1 MGHVRD
7 ACQENETDMTNQK
20 GRLLAIDTG
29 STSTKIGYFVDG
41 ELAFEENLA
50 HKAEDLAGFKD
61 VMEQDTLRRD
71 DVRIFMR
78 GKGIHAQ
85 DIDIVMARGGLFYPV
100 VTGIYSVNEDMREV
114 LRSCKYGRHACNL
127 SAIIADD
134 LAKEITEK
142 NVARGV
148 EMPFG
153 VCRAYIADPPMA
165 DEMLPECRVGGLPEF
180 QRRPFFHALNSRA
193 VVRRY
198 LKDHGYIQNDI
209 TAIVAH
215 IGGGITVTLH
225 RNGKVI
231 DSNNGVGGD
240 GPFTP
245 ERVGSCPGFQLVDLC
260 YSGEYSKAEI
270 KKKLMGKG
278 GAVAFFGTNDLKEIV
293 RRGEDDDV
301 RAKVWMEAFV
311 LNIAKYIASEA
322 ADVCGKVDVILL
334 TGGGAYGQDIVD
346 GIRSRVEFIA
356 PVEVYPGEFEL
367 QSLAEHGYDILSGN
381 ATILSYDMD
390 APEPDP
396 FV

>member
-1 MGHVRD
+1 M
-7 ACQENETDMTNQK
+7 
-20 GRLLAIDTG
+20 
-29 STSTKIGYFVDG
+29 DG

-165 DEMLPECRVGGLPEF
+165 VGGLPEF

-293 RRGEDDDV
+293 RRGEDGDV

-334 TGGGAYGQDIVD
+334 TGGGAYGRDIVS
-346 GIRSRVEFIA
+346 GIRKRVEFIA

-381 ATILSYDMD
+381 ATILSYDKN

>member
-1 MGHVRD
+1 
-7 ACQENETDMTNQK
+7 MTRQK

-41 ELAFEENLA
+41 DLAFEENLA
-50 HKAEDLAGFKD
+50 HKAEDLARFKD
-61 VMEQDTLRRD
+61 VMEQDRLRRD

-78 GKGIHAQ
+78 SKGIHAQ
-85 DIDIVMARGGLFYPV
+85 DIDIIMARGGLFAPV
-100 VTGIYSVNEDMREV
+100 VTGVYSVNEDMREV

-134 LAKEITEK
+134 LAREVTQKNIT
-142 NVARGV
+142 RGV
-148 EMPFG
+148 SMPFG
-153 VCRAYIADPPMA
+153 ACQAYIADPPMA

-180 QRRPFFHALNSRA
+180 QRRAFFHALNSRA
-193 VVRRY
+193 VVRHY
-198 LKDHGYIQNDI
+198 LRDHGHTRNDI

-231 DSNNGVGGD
+231 DTNNGVGGD

-245 ERVGSCPGFQLVDLC
+245 ERVGSCPGFQLVDMC
-260 YSGEYSKAEI
+260 FSGEYTKEEV
-270 KKKLMGKG
+270 KKKLMGHG

-293 RRGEDDDV
+293 RRGEEGDIKV
-301 RAKVWMEAFV
+301 KVWMEAFT

-334 TGGGAYGQDIVD
+334 TGGGAYGRNIVE
-346 GIRSRVEFIA
+346 GISQRVRFIA
-356 PVEVYPGEFEL
+356 PVEAYPGEFEL
-367 QSLAEHGYDILSGN
+367 HSLAEHGYDILSGR
-381 ATILSYDMD
+381 ATILLYDKN
-390 APEPDP
+390 APDPDP
-396 FV
+396 FAGE

>member
-1 MGHVRD
+1 M
-7 ACQENETDMTNQK
+7 ENETDMTRQK
-20 GRLLAIDTG
+20 GRVLAIDTG

-41 ELAFEENLA
+41 ELEFEQNLA
-50 HKAEDLAGFKD
+50 HRAEDLAGFKD
-61 VMEQDTLRRD
+61 VMEQGTLRQD
-71 DVRIFMR
+71 DVRAFMR
-78 GKGIHAQ
+78 GKGIHAH
-85 DIDIVMARGGLFYPV
+85 DIDIMMARGGLFHPV
-100 VTGIYSVNEDMREV
+100 VTGVYSVNDDMREV
-114 LRSCKYGRHACNL
+114 LRSCRYGRHACNL

-134 LAKEITEK
+134 LAKEINEK
-142 NVARGV
+142 NAARGI

-153 VCRAYIADPPMA
+153 QCRAYIADPPMA

-198 LKDHGYIQNDI
+198 LREHGHQCNDI

-231 DSNNGVGGD
+231 DTNNGVGGD

-260 YSGEYSKAEI
+260 FSGGYTKAEI
-270 KKKLMGKG
+270 KRKLMGEG
-278 GAVAFFGTNDLKEIV
+278 GAVAFFGTNDLKEVV
-293 RRGEDDDV
+293 RRGQEGDIK
-301 RAKVWMEAFV
+301 AKVWMKAFV

-322 ADVCGKVDVILL
+322 ADVFGKVDVILL

-346 GIRSRVEFIA
+346 GIRERVCFIA
-356 PVEVYPGEFEL
+356 PVVVYPGEFEL
-367 QSLAEHGYDILSGN
+367 QSLAEHGYDILSGVTN
-381 ATILSYDMD
+381 VLSYNKD
-390 APEPDP
+390 APDPDP
-396 FV
+396 FMDV

>member
-1 MGHVRD
+1 
-7 ACQENETDMTNQK
+7 MTNQK

-180 QRRPFFHALNSRA
+180 
-193 VVRRY
+193 
-198 LKDHGYIQNDI
+198 
-209 TAIVAH
+209 
-215 IGGGITVTLH
+215 
-225 RNGKVI
+225 
-231 DSNNGVGGD
+231 
-240 GPFTP
+240 
-245 ERVGSCPGFQLVDLC
+245 
-260 YSGEYSKAEI
+260 
-270 KKKLMGKG
+270 
-278 GAVAFFGTNDLKEIV
+278 
-293 RRGEDDDV
+293 
-301 RAKVWMEAFV
+301 
-311 LNIAKYIASEA
+311 
-322 ADVCGKVDVILL
+322 
-334 TGGGAYGQDIVD
+334 
-346 GIRSRVEFIA
+346 
-356 PVEVYPGEFEL
+356 
-367 QSLAEHGYDILSGN
+367 
-381 ATILSYDMD
+381 
-390 APEPDP
+390 
-396 FV
+396 

>member
-1 MGHVRD
+1 MI
-7 ACQENETDMTNQK
+7 EQK

-29 STSTKIGYFVDG
+29 STSTKIGYFIDG
-41 ELAFEENLA
+41 KLAFDENLTLS
-50 HKAEDLAGFKD
+50 AEDLAGFKD
-61 VMEQDTLRRD
+61 VMDQDTLRRD
-71 DVRIFMR
+71 NLRTFMR

-85 DIDIVMARGGLFYPV
+85 DVDIIMARGGLFYPV
-100 VTGIYSVNEDMREV
+100 VTGVYSVNEDMRDV

-134 LAKEITEK
+134 LAKEVTEK
-142 NVARGV
+142 NRVRGV
-148 EMPFG
+148 SMPFG
-153 VCRAYIADPPMA
+153 ACRAYIADPPMA

-193 VVRRY
+193 VVRQY
-198 LKDHGYIQNDI
+198 LRDHGHDTNDI

-260 YSGEYSKAEI
+260 FSGEYSKAEI

-278 GAVAFFGTNDLKEIV
+278 GSMAFFGTNDLRELI
-293 RRGEDDDV
+293 RRGEEGDIK
-301 RAKVWMEAFV
+301 AKVWMEAFV

-322 ADVCGKVDVILL
+322 ADVFGKIDVILL
-334 TGGGAYGQDIVD
+334 TGGGAYGQYIVD
-346 GIRSRVEFIA
+346 GIRRRVEFIA

-367 QSLAEHGYDILSGN
+367 QSLAEHGYDILAGR
-381 ATILSYDMD
+381 ATILTYDKN

-396 FV
+396 FVG

>member
-1 MGHVRD
+1 MADCSIRWSLEYVREQGN
-7 ACQENETDMTNQK
+7 AGGAAELQVREA
-20 GRLLAIDTG
+20 RL
-29 STSTKIGYFVDG
+29 
-41 ELAFEENLA
+41 
-50 HKAEDLAGFKD
+50 
-61 VMEQDTLRRD
+61 Q
-71 DVRIFMR
+71 
-78 GKGIHAQ
+78 
-85 DIDIVMARGGLFYPV
+85 P
-100 VTGIYSVNEDMREV
+100 
-114 LRSCKYGRHACNL
+114 

-198 LKDHGYIQNDI
+198 LKDHGYIHNDI

-293 RRGEDDDV
+293 RRERMVMSGQRSGWRPLFSTSPSISLRRPLMSV
-301 RAKVWMEAFV
+301 GKWM
-311 LNIAKYIASEA
+311 
-322 ADVCGKVDVILL
+322 
-334 TGGGAYGQDIVD
+334 
-346 GIRSRVEFIA
+346 
-356 PVEVYPGEFEL
+356 
-367 QSLAEHGYDILSGN
+367 
-381 ATILSYDMD
+381 
-390 APEPDP
+390 
-396 FV
+396 